1 MTTEQTVERQ
11 ATRLEED
18 RLGLLH
24 GDRLTIAA
32 YDSAVINQRRE
43 WVVAAADAVD
53 FPRPGDQVAVRVECQ
68 RGMLFGVALE
78 LWDKRGTPQ
87 HALPQP

>member
-68 RGMLFGVALE
+68 RGVALE

>member
-1 MTTEQTVERQ
+1 MTTEQTVDRQ

-18 RLGLLH
+18 RLGLLD

-53 FPRPGDQVAVRVECQ
+53 FPRPGDQVAVRVEGQ
-68 RGMLFGVALE
+68 RGVALE

-87 HALPQP
+87 HAQPQP

>member
-43 WVVAAADAVD
+43 WVVAAVN
-53 FPRPGDQVAVRVECQ
+53 PRPGDQVAVRVECQ

-78 LWDKRGTPQ
+78 LWDKRVTPQ

>member
-18 RLGLLH
+18 RLGLLD
-24 GDRLTIAA
+24 GDRLTIAT
-32 YDSAVINQRRE
+32 YDSAVVDQRRDRI
-43 WVVAAADAVD
+43 VAAVNAVD

-68 RGMLFGVALE
+68 RGVALE

-87 HALPQP
+87 HAQPQP